1 MCGRVMCRL
10 DPSIV
15 KQLFKTMEF
24 KNEGKYKKSYN
35 AGPMR
40 FLPIAYNSKQ

>member
-10 DPSIV
+10 DP
-15 KQLFKTMEF
+15 KQIKQFFNAMGEF
-24 KNEGKYKKSYN
+24 KHGDRYRQTYN

-40 FLPIAYNSKQ
+40 FLPVAYNPK